1 MRTESAVFNLK
12 QVLEDFLQR
21 AADQEL
27 KAFSVDRK
35 LSLLEDIVYGKRKR
49 FWRLYWRFVS
59 FGDWLSQEG
68 LKILENGFE
77 PKQLER
83 IIACVE
89 KIKAYANRITDQKK
103 KLLVKRALHLGNS
116 FVREGVRKLGMEYTP
131 LGLMESMPTE
141 FREKLAQ
148 KMPMGGTVK
157 DNYTKALDYQKE
169 MLENFYKPG
178 DHLLTIL
185 NHQITSL
192 EKRPSLEDEVF
203 TASLLYYL
211 KQYDYKIAPYLE
223 RFKKI
228 TSGKVK
234 K

>member
-1 MRTESAVFNLK
+1 MALESVVFNLR
-12 QVLEDFLQR
+12 QVIEDFLQR
-21 AADQEL
+21 AADHEL
-27 KAFSVDRK
+27 RALSVDQK
-35 LSLLEDIVYGKRKR
+35 LDFLESIVYGRKKK
-49 FWRLYWRFVS
+49 FWRLYSRFVC

-68 LKILENGFE
+68 VKILDDGFN
-77 PKQLER
+77 PRQLER
-83 IIACVE
+83 IISSVE
-89 KIKAYANRITDQKK
+89 KIKEYRNKIKDKK
-103 KLLVKRALHLGNS
+103 KKFLVKQALHLGNS

-131 LGLMESMPTE
+131 LGLVESMPTE
-141 FREKLAQ
+141 FREKLT
-148 KMPMGGTVK
+148 KKIPRTESIK
-157 DNYTKALDYQKE
+157 DNYKKALDYQKE
-169 MLENFYKPG
+169 MLESFYKPG

-211 KQYDYKIAPYLE
+211 KQYDYKISPYLE

-228 TSGKVK
+228 TSRKVK

>member
-1 MRTESAVFNLK
+1 MGLESVVFSLK
-12 QVLEDFLQR
+12 QVVEDFLQR
-21 AADQEL
+21 VADHEL
-27 KAFSVDRK
+27 RALSVDQK
-35 LSLLEDIVYGKRKR
+35 LDLLESIVCGRKKK
-49 FWRLYWRFVS
+49 FWRLYSRFIC

-68 LKILENGFE
+68 VKILDDGFN
-77 PKQLER
+77 PGQLER
-83 IIACVE
+83 IISCVE
-89 KIKAYANRITDQKK
+89 KIKEYRNKIKDKK
-103 KLLVKRALHLGNS
+103 KKFLVKQALYLGNS

-131 LGLMESMPTE
+131 LGLVESMPTE
-141 FREKLAQ
+141 FREKLKKKIPRAESI
-148 KMPMGGTVK
+148 K
-157 DNYTKALDYQKE
+157 DNYRKALDYQKE
-169 MLENFYKPG
+169 MLESFYKPG

-228 TSGKVK
+228 TCRKVK